1 MSLIETKEV
10 KFYSS
15 VDDFPKVGNEL
26 CVADGVV
33 YAVSGGIR
41 GAIGGGSLSDV
52 AYGANGPTSWNEGS
66 TSYTATYNS
75 DGTLATVTGGGIV
88 KTFTYSAGQLTGVTT
103 GAV

>member
-1 MSLIETKEV
+1 MGVNVINTPVFQGLYEPVT
-10 KFYSS
+10 
-15 VDDFPKVGNEL
+15 DDQGTGEYQTN
-26 CVADGVV
+26 
-33 YAVSGGIR
+33 GGT
-41 GAIGGGSLSDV
+41 LSNIT
-52 AYGANGPTSWNEGS
+52 YGTNGPTSWNEGS